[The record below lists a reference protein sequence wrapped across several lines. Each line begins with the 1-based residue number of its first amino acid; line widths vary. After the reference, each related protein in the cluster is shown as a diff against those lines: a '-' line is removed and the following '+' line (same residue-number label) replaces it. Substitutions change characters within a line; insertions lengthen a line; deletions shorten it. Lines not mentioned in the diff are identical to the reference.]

1 MLGSTILEV
10 AIGMFLV
17 YLLVSLVLTA
27 LTEVIA
33 ALARLRARTLWD
45 GLQNLVDG
53 PDAENTE
60 DWVKSLYDHPLIQ
73 GLSPGNAQGKKAGR
87 STGPSYIPSRT
98 FTLALLDVIRSR
110 QQAGESLDATLDR
123 LRGTRLGGA
132 LAVLRDDAGQD
143 MEQFKEN
150 VETWFNHSMDRVG
163 GWYKRKIQAVHL
175 IAGMLLALVLN
186 VDSVLLMRTLQ
197 TNSSVRETLV
207 AQAESFVDRPE
218 VQVMASGTP
227 PAPTGDPVADAKRQ
241 LEAFQLFQ
249 GELMKLEVPV
259 GWTTVS
265 SGETLKTRR
274 VWPGLLTRR
283 TDTLGEWGSQWLL
296 TLRYH
301 FWGWLLTALAA
312 SLGAPFWFDMLNKV
326 ISIRSAGKAPE
337 EKPKNPKEVQQPL
350 QPGQTPAEA
359 ERLRGAAATNPDR

>member
-17 YLLVSLVLTA
+17 YLLVSLILTA
-27 LTEVIA
+27 LTEVIS
-33 ALARLRARTLWD
+33 ALWRLRARTLWD
-45 GLQNLVDG
+45 GIQNLIDS
-53 PDAENTE
+53 PEAQ
-60 DWVKSLYDHPLIQ
+60 DWVKDLYAHPLIQ
-73 GLSPGNAQGKKAGR
+73 GLSPGNGAAR
-87 STGPSYIPSRT
+87 TTGPSYIPSRT
-98 FTLALLDVIRSR
+98 FVLALLDVIRSR
-110 QQAGESLDATLDR
+110 QQVGESLDATLER

-132 LAVLRDDAGQD
+132 LSVLREDAGQD
-143 MEQFKEN
+143 LERFKEN

-163 GWYKRKIQAVHL
+163 GWYKRKIQAIHL
-175 IAGMLLALVLN
+175 LGGLLLALVLN

-218 VQVMASGTP
+218 VQVMASGSPP
-227 PAPTGDPVADAKRQ
+227 PATGDPVADARRQ
-241 LEAFQLFQ
+241 MEAFGLFEK
-249 GELMKLEVPV
+249 ELMKLEVPV
-259 GWTTVS
+259 GWSSVVS
-265 SGETLKTRR
+265 DETRDTHR
-274 VWPGLLTRR
+274 VWLGLLPGKMG
-283 TDTLGEWGSQWLL
+283 LGAWASAWGEAV
-296 TLRYH
+296 RYH

-337 EKPKNPKEVQQPL
+337 EKPKNPREVQQPV

-359 ERLRGAAATNPDR
+359 ERLRAATKTTGG

>member
-17 YLLVSLVLTA
+17 YLLVSLILTA

-33 ALARLRARTLWD
+33 ALVRLRARTLWD

-53 PDAENTE
+53 PGAE

-73 GLSPGNAQGKKAGR
+73 GLSPGKGNEASR
-87 STGPSYIPSRT
+87 NTGPSYIPSRT

-143 MEQFKEN
+143 MERFKEN

-218 VQVMASGTP
+218 VQVMTSGAP
-227 PAPTGDPVADAKRQ
+227 PTPTGDPVADAKRQ

-249 GELMKLEVPV
+249 GELMRLEVPV

-265 SGETLKTRR
+265 SAETLKTRR

-283 TDTLGEWGSQWLL
+283 TDTLGEWGSQWWL

-350 QPGQTPAEA
+350 QPGQTPVEA
-359 ERLRGAAATNPDR
+359 ERLRAAATPKPDR

>member
-1 MLGSTILEV
+1 MLGSSILEV

-17 YLLVSLVLTA
+17 YLLVSLILTA

-33 ALARLRARTLWD
+33 ALSRLRAKTLWD
-45 GLQNLVDG
+45 GVRNLIDS
-53 PDAENTE
+53 PDAE
-60 DWVKSLYDHPLIQ
+60 DWVKDLYDHPLIQ
-73 GLSPGNAQGKKAGR
+73 GLSPGNAASR
-87 STGPSYIPSRT
+87 NTGPSYIPSRT

-110 QQAGESLDATLDR
+110 QQAGEGLEAALER

-132 LAVLRDDAGQD
+132 LAVLREDAGQD
-143 MEQFKEN
+143 LERFKEN

-163 GWYKRKIQAVHL
+163 GWYKRKIQAIHL
-175 IAGMLLALVLN
+175 VAGLLLAFVLN

-197 TNSSVRETLV
+197 ANSSVRETLV
-207 AQAESFVDRPE
+207 AQAESFVDRPD

-227 PAPTGDPVADAKRQ
+227 PPATDDPKADAQKQ
-241 LEAFQLFQ
+241 IQAFKLFED
-249 GELMKLEVPV
+249 ELMKLDIPV
-259 GWTTVS
+259 GWTAPDRLDAPDRPEEEAEENTYRAWLGFLP
-265 SGETLKTRR
+265 GEQ
-274 VWPGLLTRR
+274 G
-283 TDTLGEWGSQWLL
+283 LGEWSTQWWL

-337 EKPKNPKEVQQPL
+337 EKPKNPREVQQPV

-359 ERLRGAAATNPDR
+359 ERLRAAAAKT

>member
-17 YLLVSLVLTA
+17 YLLVSLILTA
-27 LTEVIA
+27 LTEVIS
-33 ALARLRARTLWD
+33 ALWRLRARTLWD
-45 GLQNLVDG
+45 GIRNLVDSSEA
-53 PDAENTE
+53 D
-60 DWVKSLYDHPLIQ
+60 DWVKEFYAHPLIQ
-73 GLSPGNAQGKKAGR
+73 GLSPGTPEGTAGR
-87 STGPSYIPSRT
+87 TRGPSYIPSRT
-98 FTLALLDVIRSR
+98 FVLALLDVIRSR
-110 QQAGESLDATLDR
+110 QQAGETLDATLER

-132 LAVLRDDAGQD
+132 LAVLREDAGQD
-143 MEQFKEN
+143 LERFKEN

-175 IAGMLLALVLN
+175 TAGLLLALVLN

-227 PAPTGDPVADAKRQ
+227 PPSTGDPVADAKRQ
-241 LEAFQLFQ
+241 LAAFQLYQ
-249 GELMKLEVPV
+249 GELMRLEVPV
-259 GWTTVS
+259 GWTTVRS
-265 SGETLKTRR
+265 EEARKTRR
-274 VWPGLLTRR
+274 IWPGILTRQ
-283 TDTLGEWGSQWLL
+283 TDTLGQWGSEWWL

-326 ISIRSAGKAPE
+326 ISIRSAGKSPE
-337 EKPKNPKEVQQPL
+337 EKPKNPREVQQPV

-359 ERLRGAAATNPDR
+359 ERLRAARPAGG